1 MNDLVMD
8 NVVDPIL
15 STEHL
20 IDSKRPWYN
29 RIRPLGQHYVFSKDL
44 LKFGAVAIYGASTCF
59 MTLSKFKEFLKN
71 NIKDYD
77 KLTHQ

>member
-29 RIRPLGQHYVFSKDL
+29 RIRPLGQHYVFSRDL

-77 KLTHQ
+77 KLTH